1 MQCTFVAGVL
11 WLLIGCMLH
20 AAWLAVRLM
29 CCAVLCC
36 AVLCCAVLCYAC
48 RHVMRLHV
56 CLHSCLQPAAA
67 AVLAANPGLPLVCL
81 ENAGGI
87 RADLSAGNVTL
98 GQVQTVLPFGNTCV
112 SRGGDLGLHYT
123 NRMMAVSQSSC
134 ISVAALLTGAL
145 AALAVCCLCGM
156 VGCSVVLTRVSPAV
170 LLSSLNNGL
179 NGWTGD
185 STAAGRFPQV
195 CALVWL
201 AGWLAGC
208 LAVWLAGWLA
218 LAFGSQPQLNCIGM
232 CQVWCG
238 HCFPCCCAHCCP
250 SDWWHAPGLQP
261 QGFRCLW
268 PPG

>member
-29 CCAVLCC
+29 CCVLCFAVLCC
-36 AVLCCAVLCYAC
+36 AVLCCASLCCAVLCCASLCYAC

-112 SRGGDLGLHYT
+112 SRGGDEAECFKGW
-123 NRMMAVSQSSC
+123 
-134 ISVAALLTGAL
+134 VAGDAMQPCMLL
-145 AALAVCCLCGM
+145 
-156 VGCSVVLTRVSPAV
+156 
-170 LLSSLNNGL
+170 
-179 NGWTGD
+179 
-185 STAAGRFPQV
+185 
-195 CALVWL
+195 
-201 AGWLAGC
+201 
-208 LAVWLAGWLA
+208 
-218 LAFGSQPQLNCIGM
+218 
-232 CQVWCG
+232 
-238 HCFPCCCAHCCP
+238 
-250 SDWWHAPGLQP
+250 
-261 QGFRCLW
+261 
-268 PPG
+268 